1 MTFEEEF
8 ENYIKTRRE
17 VLYQRWDRVLP
28 TNELFFDRWE
38 KAEFIKSGEGSS
50 IYDSSVIM
58 GDITIGKNVWIGPF
72 TLLEGING
80 KIIIEDNCN
89 ISAGVHIYTHD
100 SSYNVVSEGKIPCK
114 KGDVYIGNNTYIGAM
129 SIVKHDVKIGS
140 HCIIGA
146 NSFVNKDIPS
156 NSVAFGTPIK
166 IVGKVILKDDYFNIE
181 YFE

>member
-1 MTFEEEF
+1 MAFEEEL
-8 ENYIKTRRE
+8 ENYIEKKRGE
-17 VLYQRWDRVLP
+17 LYKDWQRVLP

-38 KAEFIKSGEGSS
+38 KAKFVNSGESSS

-58 GDITIGKNVWIGPF
+58 GNIAIGKNVWIGPF

-80 KIIIEDNCN
+80 KIVIEDNCN

-100 SSYNVVSEGKIPCK
+100 SSYNVVSEGKIPYK

-129 SIVKHDVKIGS
+129 SIIKHGVKIGN

-146 NSFVNKDIPS
+146 NSFVNKDIPN
-156 NSVAFGTPIK
+156 NSVAFGTPAK
-166 IVGKVILKDDYFNIE
+166 IVGKIILKGDDIDIE
-181 YFE
+181 YY